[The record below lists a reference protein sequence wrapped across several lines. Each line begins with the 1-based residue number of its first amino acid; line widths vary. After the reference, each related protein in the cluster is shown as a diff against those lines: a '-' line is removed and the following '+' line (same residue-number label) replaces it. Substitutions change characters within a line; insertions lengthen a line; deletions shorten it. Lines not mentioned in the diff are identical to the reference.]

1 MALTSPK
8 TENELILR
16 RRKRKRIKKIFMLF
30 VLLLSISITLCLKH
44 PYFNIKNIEV
54 SGNRN
59 ISSKEIV
66 DLSRLSKGNNVFYIN
81 VQNGENNIL
90 SNPYI
95 SEVQI
100 KRKLPS
106 TVQINV
112 KEREALFYNT
122 KDNKYF
128 IVDKNGV
135 VLQKKDDI
143 KEMHLVK
150 LDGFDYDK
158 SEIGKVLK
166 NDDKSKMDIVT
177 DLGGIILNS
186 KNTIGITYIDLNSTI
201 DIKIYFGDMCVKLGR
216 SDKLDKKVNEA
227 LNIINSKGLK
237 GAKGYIDV
245 SFDGNPVFSIQK

>member
-16 RRKRKRIKKIFMLF
+16 RRKRKRIKKILMLF
-30 VLLLSISITLCLKH
+30 ILLLSICITLCLKH

-66 DLSRLSKGNNVFYIN
+66 DLSRLFKGNNIFYIN
-81 VQNGENNIL
+81 VRNGENNIL

-100 KRKLPS
+100 KRKLPA
-106 TVQINV
+106 TVQINI
-112 KEREALFYNT
+112 KEREALFYNA

-143 KEMHLVK
+143 KGMHLVK

-166 NDDKSKMDIVT
+166 NDDKSKIDIVT
-177 DLGGIILNS
+177 NLGNIILNS
-186 KNTIGITYIDLNSTI
+186 KNTIGVTYIDLNSTI

-216 SDKLDKKVNEA
+216 SDNLDKKVNEA

-245 SFDGNPVFSIQK
+245 SFDGNPVFFIQK

>member
-16 RRKRKRIKKIFMLF
+16 RRKRKRIKKILMLF
-30 VLLLSISITLCLKH
+30 ILLLSICITLCLKH

-66 DLSRLSKGNNVFYIN
+66 DLSRLFKGNNIFYIN
-81 VQNGENNIL
+81 VRNGENNIL

-100 KRKLPS
+100 KRKLPA
-106 TVQINV
+106 TVQISI

-143 KEMHLVK
+143 KGMHLVK

-166 NDDKSKMDIVT
+166 NDDKSKIDIVT
-177 DLGGIILNS
+177 NLGDIILNS
-186 KNTIGITYIDLNSTI
+186 KNTIGITYIDLSSTI

-216 SDKLDKKVNEA
+216 SDNLDKKVNEA

-245 SFDGNPVFSIQK
+245 SFDGNPVFFIQK

>member
-81 VQNGENNIL
+81 VRNGENNIL

-135 VLQKKDDI
+135 VLQKKDNI

-166 NDDKSKMDIVT
+166 NDDKSKIDIVT
-177 DLGGIILNS
+177 DLGDIILNS

>member
-59 ISSKEIV
+59 ISSKEII

-81 VQNGENNIL
+81 VRNGENNIL

-135 VLQKKDDI
+135 VLQKKDNI

-166 NDDKSKMDIVT
+166 NDDKSKIDIVT
-177 DLGGIILNS
+177 DLGDIILNS

>member
-30 VLLLSISITLCLKH
+30 ILLLSICITLCLKH
-44 PYFNIKNIEV
+44 PYFNIKNIEI

-66 DLSRLSKGNNVFYIN
+66 DLSGLFKGNNIFYIN
-81 VQNGENNIL
+81 VRNGENNIL

-100 KRKLPS
+100 KRKLPA
-106 TVQINV
+106 TVQINI

-143 KEMHLVK
+143 KGMHLVK

-166 NDDKSKMDIVT
+166 NDDKSKIDIVT
-177 DLGGIILNS
+177 NLGDIILNS
-186 KNTIGITYIDLNSTI
+186 KNTIGITYIDLSSTI

-216 SDKLDKKVNEA
+216 SDNLDKKVNEA

-245 SFDGNPVFSIQK
+245 SFDGNPVFFIQK

>member
-1 MALTSPK
+1 MALTSPQ

-30 VLLLSISITLCLKH
+30 ILLLSISITLCLKH

-66 DLSRLSKGNNVFYIN
+66 DLSTLSKGNNIFYIN
-81 VQNGENNIL
+81 VRNGENNIL

-100 KRKLPS
+100 KRKLPA
-106 TVQINV
+106 TVQINI

-166 NDDKSKMDIVT
+166 NDDKSKIDIVT

-237 GAKGYIDV
+237 GAKGYVDV